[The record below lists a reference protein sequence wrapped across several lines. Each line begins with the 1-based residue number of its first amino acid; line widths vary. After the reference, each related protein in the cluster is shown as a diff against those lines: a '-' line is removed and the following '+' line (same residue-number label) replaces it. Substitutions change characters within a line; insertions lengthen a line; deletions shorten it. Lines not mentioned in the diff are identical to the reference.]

1 MQKNSIRQ
9 KTCERKMMSTISP
22 KSPKHELSQL
32 LKLTNTKK
40 LEKNKLES
48 SKNEEI
54 FKNYIKTP
62 KNFEKRSKF
71 KNLKSSIQKL
81 SPFPT
86 YDPKSS
92 NSESNTIQAKYEAL
106 IRSLSS
112 HYSLKKPKFL
122 KSKKKVTK
130 LFNSIKSI
138 GIKKDNEEIK

>member
-54 FKNYIKTP
+54 FKNYIKTT
-62 KNFEKRSKF
+62 KKF
-71 KNLKSSIQKL
+71 
-81 SPFPT
+81 
-86 YDPKSS
+86 
-92 NSESNTIQAKYEAL
+92 
-106 IRSLSS
+106 R
-112 HYSLKKPKFL
+112 
-122 KSKKKVTK
+122 KKV
-130 LFNSIKSI
+130 
-138 GIKKDNEEIK
+138 